1 MGWRSYCLEIKS
13 QDAYE
18 RLTGLDWVPSI
29 DAGYVAEK
37 DITPVGQSE
46 DFFSGSEVAI
56 PKGALFVVL
65 PIDSGDLRMRAV
77 FVDASME
84 TLEVDGYRAWYFGDL
99 QRTPWNDEK
108 GEIKD
113 AQIVHDEQSF
123 LNLLGEK
130 GEGAS

>member
-77 FVDASME
+77 FVDCMFRMNPN
-84 TLEVDGYRAWYFGDL
+84 THFGSI
-99 QRTPWNDEK
+99 RSP
-108 GEIKD
+108 IS
-113 AQIVHDEQSF
+113 VQSDHLF
-123 LNLLGEK
+123 RFYPITFSLFPKSLFGFP
-130 GEGAS
+130 